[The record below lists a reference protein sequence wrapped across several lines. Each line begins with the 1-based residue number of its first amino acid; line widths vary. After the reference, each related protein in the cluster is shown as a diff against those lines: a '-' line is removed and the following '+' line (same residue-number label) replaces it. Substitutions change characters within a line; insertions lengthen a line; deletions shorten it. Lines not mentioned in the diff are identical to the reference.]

1 MRYLMHSLIT
11 RAKWAVAWV
20 VVVPLGVLGLSCS
33 ETASNESTAT
43 TTSIVETGTS
53 VATPLST
60 AVANSDEG
68 RCMRFAPSDHRVF
81 VKAQTVTIADLRN
94 VVVATPP
101 PTPTSLLLPDH
112 AASEEA
118 LMCWSTSGDGTSV
131 AMWWVTNDNR
141 SRMLCVGGGTNALP
155 QSQADVFRCP

>member
-1 MRYLMHSLIT
+1 MRYLMHSLVG

-20 VVVPLGVLGLSCS
+20 VVVPLGVLGVSCS
-33 ETASNESTAT
+33 ETASNGSTGT

-53 VATPLST
+53 VATPLSIT
-60 AVANSDEG
+60 VANSDEG

-81 VKAQTVTIADLRN
+81 AKAQAVTIADLRN

-101 PTPTSLLLPDH
+101 PTPTSLLLPGY

-118 LMCWSTSGDGTSV
+118 LMCWSTSVDGTSV
-131 AMWWVTNDNR
+131 AMWWVTNDNQ
-141 SRMLCVGGGTNALP
+141 SRMLCIGGGTNAL
-155 QSQADVFRCP
+155 SQDQVHGFVCP